1 MSSNFSRRQL
11 FKLRLGDV
19 GNLVRQARQSLVEK
33 NTEDESP
40 AAESPAENINIIR
53 PPGALSPDS
62 DFLATCER
70 CHACADACPH
80 EGVIQTFGPS
90 HGANEGSPFLTPG
103 EAPCRWCFD
112 TPCISACP
120 SDALQIPKTDSH
132 EAKPLAAIAA
142 AVLDLDSCLNNQG
155 TICDT
160 CALMCP
166 PHIKAIKMISR
177 QPHIDVELCTGCG
190 MCAYYCE
197 SEPGSITIV
206 PLS

>member
-1 MSSNFSRRQL
+1 M
-11 FKLRLGDV
+11 
-19 GNLVRQARQSLVEK
+19 RQARQSLAEESS
-33 NTEDESP
+33 EDEPP
-40 AAESPAENINIIR
+40 AAEHPVESISIIR

-62 DFLATCER
+62 DFLAACER

-80 EGVIQTFGPS
+80 DGVIQTFGPS
-90 HGANEGSPFLTPG
+90 HGANEGSPFLTPR

-120 SDALQIPKTDSH
+120 SDALQIPKSDSQDP
-132 EAKPLAAIAA
+132 EPLAPIAA
-142 AVLDLDSCLNNQG
+142 AVLDLDTCLNSQG

-166 PHIKAIKMISR
+166 PHVKAIKMINR
-177 QPHIDVELCTGCG
+177 QPQLDAELCTGCG

-206 PLS
+206 PLT